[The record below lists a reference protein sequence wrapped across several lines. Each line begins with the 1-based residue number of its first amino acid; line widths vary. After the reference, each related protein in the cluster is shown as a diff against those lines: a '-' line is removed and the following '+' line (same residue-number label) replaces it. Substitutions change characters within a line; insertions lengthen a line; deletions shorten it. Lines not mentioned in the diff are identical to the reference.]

1 MPLTR
6 LSSLRHVLTRSW
18 VKSELLMSMSRNL
31 QHEYLQAMGV
41 QRWIARE
48 GVDEL
53 VADGMP
59 EQRTDTAEP
68 VAQDWLALE
77 TQVAGCQKCA
87 LHESRT
93 QTVFGVGNPDAD
105 WLIIGE
111 APGDEEDRQGT
122 PFVGPAG
129 ELLTEMLLAAGL
141 QRDDV
146 YIANILKCR
155 PPANRDPLPDE
166 VDCCQ
171 AYLQQ
176 QIILMQPQLILAV
189 GRIAAHNLLQTKEKL
204 GDLRGKVH
212 HYGDTNIPVI
222 VTYHPAYLL
231 RSLLEKRKVWYDLQF
246 AQAVYKQQLS
256 VPD

>member
-1 MPLTR
+1 
-6 LSSLRHVLTRSW
+6 
-18 VKSELLMSMSRNL
+18 MSMSQDLHN
-31 QHEYLQAMGV
+31 EYLQAMGV
-41 QRWIARE
+41 QRWVVRE
-48 GVDEL
+48 GVEDL
-53 VADGMP
+53 VVDAVP
-59 EQRTDTAEP
+59 EQQTATAEP
-68 VAQDWLALE
+68 VMQDWLALE
-77 TQVAGCQKCA
+77 AQVAGCQKCV

-93 QTVFGVGNPDAD
+93 QTVFGVGNKDAD

-111 APGDEEDRQGT
+111 APGDEEDRQGE

-129 ELLTEMLLAAGL
+129 ELLAEMLFAAGL
-141 QRDDV
+141 QREDI

-176 QIILMQPQLILAV
+176 QIALMQPQLIFAV
-189 GRIAAHNLLQTKEKL
+189 GRIAAHNLLQKKEKL

-212 HYGDTNIPVI
+212 HYGETNIPVI

-231 RSLLEKRKVWYDLQF
+231 RSPLEKRKVWYDLQF
-246 AQAVYKQQLS
+246 AQAVYRQQLS
-256 VPD
+256 IQD